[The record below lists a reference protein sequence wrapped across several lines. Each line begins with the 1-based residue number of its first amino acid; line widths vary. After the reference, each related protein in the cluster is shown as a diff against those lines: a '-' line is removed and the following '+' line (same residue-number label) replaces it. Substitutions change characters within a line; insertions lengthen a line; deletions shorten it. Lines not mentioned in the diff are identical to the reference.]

1 MTDTQFQK
9 KLKVDGVDTE
19 VTRVLEELRRQG

>member
-9 KLKVDGVDTE
+9 KLKVDRVDTE